1 MSASLK
7 VVSEDLKPEYTKA
20 PAIERLSRERPYLR
34 ERRYGLPDIG
44 RRYDGEQFNPAV
56 QGIADAID
64 FYGFKVRDKD
74 IVAIP
79 DTDLGTGNPVKFRA
93 FPLAVEA
100 MIDSLNMDSL
110 YRYPYTEGSDDIRQQ
125 LLNYVEREGFIN
137 TDPYNYDDIDE
148 KGLCVH
154 NITFSVSTSVLFNQI
169 INIIS
174 NPGDVVLVTA
184 PNYGLFTI
192 RTERGGAEVEVLNL
206 DKEDDFHVN
215 PRKLAQRIDEINV
228 SL

>member
-79 DTDLGTGNPVKFRA
+79 EMMKILMKKDCLFITSHFRY
-93 FPLAVEA
+93 LRQCC
-100 MIDSLNMDSL
+100 L
-110 YRYPYTEGSDDIRQQ
+110 IR
-125 LLNYVEREGFIN
+125 LSISF
-137 TDPYNYDDIDE
+137 
-148 KGLCVH
+148 
-154 NITFSVSTSVLFNQI
+154 QI
-169 INIIS
+169 
-174 NPGDVVLVTA
+174 L
-184 PNYGLFTI
+184 
-192 RTERGGAEVEVLNL
+192 
-206 DKEDDFHVN
+206 KM
-215 PRKLAQRIDEINV
+215 
-228 SL
+228 